1 METPP
6 TTFVRLLPDIGS
18 ADQFAHAGE
27 FRAHGHGQLIRR
39 PANDLEAEFGQPCPY
54 GWILQGRATI
64 SGGVCAG
71 TSSAHQG
78 TKLKPGTI
86 SATVGTSGNWL
97 AREDVL
103 VAKRRTRLSVSSGT
117 TEDMPAPP
125 PRTCGATISST
136 PAVAPRLGTWVIPI
150 PAARPNSSV
159 ATCCGLPMPPDA

>member
-27 FRAHGHGQLIRR
+27 FRARGHGQLLRR
-39 PANDLEAEFGQPCPY
+39 AANDLEAELGQPCPY
-54 GWILQGRATI
+54 GWILQGCDGGGVEP
-64 SGGVCAG
+64 GGVCAG

-78 TKLKPGTI
+78 TKLKPGTV

-103 VAKRRTRLSVSSGT
+103 VAKRRTRLSASSGT
-117 TEDMPAPP
+117 TEDMPVNPTG
-125 PRTCGATISST
+125 TCPATISFT
-136 PAVAPRLGTWVIPI
+136 AAVAPR
-150 PAARPNSSV
+150 
-159 ATCCGLPMPPDA
+159 